1 MCREIKVKEVV
12 KDIKVMDKAA
22 AVAQHMKPVYIRT
35 KEYARPDNKE
45 TQSGS
50 PVEYAQ
56 GTISNTAGQI
66 AQKAAAQAKR
76 QAGKAL
82 ERIRERDKTIR
93 AKAVDDGLGVSP
105 AAETSSASVNSADM
119 PVREQKT
126 VPFNY
131 EKAAKV
137 RKKSTFCR
145 SGNPGQ
151 ASSATSAGSQ
161 EKKIAGVG
169 IKTARQAEKRELE
182 MQGAIR
188 IMRRQAKRAHQATY
202 HATRGGKHAIK
213 WTKTVISKTTKALME
228 ATKALL
234 IAAVSGG
241 WVVVLILIIIV
252 LFGGILYTVGGDN
265 ASAVSSVSPEVEA
278 YEPLIQKYAKQHGI
292 SEYVELIKAVMMQE
306 SGGRGNDPMQ
316 AAECGYN
323 KKYPHTPNGIP
334 DPEYSINVGIEN
346 LAACLKDAGA
356 KNPMDMDN
364 IKTALQ
370 GYNYGNGY
378 ISWAKKRDGHYTME
392 NAAAFSERMAKR
404 LGWKS
409 YGDKKYVPHVLRY
422 YAFGRV
428 PTGAGDQAIVQIA
441 LKQEG
446 NVGGQPYWSWYGFHS
461 RVAWCACFVSWCA
474 NKCGYIENGIFP
486 KFASCMNGA
495 AWFRQHGQWKDRSY
509 VPKAG
514 DIIFFNWN
522 GDQKID
528 HVGIVVNTSKGK
540 VNTIEGNSR
549 NRCRRKS
556 YDLGSSWIV
565 GYGVPRY

>member
-1 MCREIKVKEVV
+1 MGREIKVKEIV

-22 AVAQHMKPVYIRT
+22 AVAQHMKPVYVRT
-35 KEYARPDNKE
+35 KEYAEPERRE
-45 TQSGS
+45 TQRSS

-56 GTISNTAGQI
+56 GAIVSTADQATHKAIS
-66 AQKAAAQAKR
+66 QANR
-76 QAGKAL
+76 QGGKVL
-82 ERIRERDKTIR
+82 ERIRKRDKTV
-93 AKAVDDGLGVSP
+93 KEQVVDGRTDNP
-105 AAETSSASVNSADM
+105 AAGAAFTPADSGNM
-119 PVREQKT
+119 PLTEKKGA
-126 VPFNY
+126 PFDY
-131 EKAAKV
+131 EKAARV
-137 RKKSTFCR
+137 RKKSHLNR
-145 SGNPGQ
+145 SGNSGQ
-151 ASSATSAGSQ
+151 ADRAAMTGKSVAG
-161 EKKIAGVG
+161 AG
-169 IKTARQAEKRELE
+169 IKTARQAERRELE
-182 MQGAIR
+182 IQSGIKVS
-188 IMRRQAKRAHQATY
+188 RRQAKRAYQIARHTARQ
-202 HATRGGKHAIK
+202 GKPL
-213 WTKTVISKTTKALME
+213 TKRTKAIARKTLKTLAQ
-228 ATKALL
+228 ATKALVL
-234 IAAVSGG
+234 AAASGG
-241 WVVVLILIIIV
+241 GVVILILVMII

-278 YEPLIQKYAKQHGI
+278 YEPLIQKYAAQHGI
-292 SEYVELIKAVMMQE
+292 PEYVELIKAVMMQE
-306 SGGRGNDPMQ
+306 SGGRGSDPMQ

-356 KNPMDMDN
+356 KNPMDMDS

-378 ISWAKKRDGHYTME
+378 ISWAKKRDGHYTAE
-392 NAAAFSERMAKR
+392 NAVAFSEMMAKK

-409 YGDKKYVPHVLRY
+409 YGDKEYVPHVLRY

-474 NKCGYIENGIFP
+474 NQCGYIESGIFP

-495 AWFRQHGQWKDRSY
+495 AWFREHGQWKDRSY
-509 VPKAG
+509 MPKAG
-514 DIIFFNWN
+514 DVIFFNWN

-540 VNTIEGNSR
+540 VSTIEGNSR
-549 NRCRRKS
+549 NMCRKKS

-565 GYGVPRY
+565 GYGVPKY